1 MRQFYGLRCHLS
13 FLFCCIIVLPLVL
26 FSCVGVASRITL
38 NNDGSGVIQLEY
50 RISGELES
58 MGKTDGNDKWL
69 PIPVGRADLERTAAR
84 VSGLSLVS
92 YSSRVSGKDSIHSA
106 EFSFTSVEALSAFLD
121 SQGQQC
127 KADFKGKRLVFSF
140 QQQKESNPGHKEL
153 LTEALQGYDF
163 SFSLAM
169 PGQANVSWLDKEG
182 KIIHNITG
190 SCKTRNNTVE
200 YTVPMAQLVFLDASQ
215 TMEVRW

>member
-1 MRQFYGLRCHLS
+1 M
-13 FLFCCIIVLPLVL
+13 LVVSMAL
-26 FSCVGVASRITL
+26 LSCVGVSSRITL
-38 NNDGSGVIQLEY
+38 NKDGSGLIQMEY

-58 MGKTDGNDKWL
+58 MGKLDGNEKWL

-92 YSSRVSGKDSIHSA
+92 YSSKVLGKDTIHNA
-106 EFSFTSVEALSAFLD
+106 EFSFTSVDALCAFLD

-127 KADFKGKRLVFSF
+127 KADFYGKQMIFSF
-140 QQQKESNPGHKEL
+140 PMQKESNPGHKQMM
-153 LTEALQGYDF
+153 TEALQGYDF
-163 SFSLAM
+163 SFSLAA
-169 PGQANVSWLDKEG
+169 PGQAQVSWLDKDG
-182 KIIHNITG
+182 KIMQNIAG
-190 SCKTRNNTVE
+190 NVKTRNNTVE